1 MNLSFN
7 ISLTDIADGLETLDG
22 GKDERQE
29 LMDFLISVDG
39 SVSDAD
45 FSRELIYRLAEDFT
59 FVSEGFGKANVSL
72 KGKGGVTFM
81 HKTLPKLAEDLSYV
95 DEEHLIVLM
104 ADAIFR
110 KRERELEHERK
121 RKRAERIKK
130 VHE

>member
-1 MNLSFN
+1 VNLRFN
-7 ISLTDIADGLETLDG
+7 VSLTDIAVGLETLDG
-22 GKDERQE
+22 GKDEQQE
-29 LMDFLISVDG
+29 LMDFLISVGG

-59 FVSEGFGKANVSL
+59 FVSEGFGQANISL
-72 KGKGGVTFM
+72 KGKGGVTSI

-110 KRERELEHERK
+110 KRERERGRERE
-121 RKRAERIKK
+121 RKRAERTKK
-130 VHE
+130 VQE

>member
-1 MNLSFN
+1 M
-7 ISLTDIADGLETLDG
+7 
-22 GKDERQE
+22 
-29 LMDFLISVDG
+29 
-39 SVSDAD
+39 
-45 FSRELIYRLAEDFT
+45 
-59 FVSEGFGKANVSL
+59 
-72 KGKGGVTFM
+72 FM

-121 RKRAERIKK
+121 RKRAECIKK